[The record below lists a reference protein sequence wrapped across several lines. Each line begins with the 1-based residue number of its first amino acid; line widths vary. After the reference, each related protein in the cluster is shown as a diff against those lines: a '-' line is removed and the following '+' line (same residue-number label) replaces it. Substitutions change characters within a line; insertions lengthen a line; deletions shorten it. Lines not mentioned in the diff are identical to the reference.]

1 MTPTPFIQVIL
12 PLRLEWEPYYKLPQ
26 QVDVQVGDRVRVIF
40 ANAFYVGTVS
50 ETNVTPNLN
59 PDRILPIEALEK
71 DLPVVS
77 PEEIRFWR
85 EIATY
90 YLCTVG
96 EVYKAAYPRMAH
108 HKSRLSFPETVE
120 PRDVPTIDEACRII
134 LNSGFQERKP
144 VLVCGTSRIDLYL
157 HQAVETW
164 NKGKSTLILV
174 PEVALS
180 SQLEEQIKKV
190 FPSLLVYNSHL
201 TPGKRKAVAEKMRS
215 GDPYVL
221 LGTRSALLLPNRHLG
236 LVVVDEE
243 HDPSFKQDSPAPRYH
258 ARESAI
264 MLAFAHG
271 AKVILGSETPS
282 LESVYNAQCGRFVR
296 VDLRDQSGLGK
307 TTEVE
312 IIDIGAE
319 TRKKGMTGSFSL
331 KLLAHMQEV
340 LADGEQILVL
350 GPRRSYFDGRK
361 LEAEVLEIFPEVRLG
376 SLNEGTAEEQL
387 ETLRGFATGEFD
399 ILVGN
404 NLSTKGIK
412 SLKLGLVAIVA
423 ADGILSR
430 QDFRADERA
439 VQVLRQQKGHCH
451 RFVIQTRE
459 PHHPVFQAIL
469 EGNDPTDRILEERRQ
484 FGYPPFSRLIKVQVR
499 DKYEKRLGLFTHD
512 LVKELGNISPVTGP
526 YAPSWWPIPDEKVQ
540 EMLLL
545 LPRNKELGVRKQA
558 ISRCISAF
566 EQTKKYPGHIV
577 IDVDPV

>member
-1 MTPTPFIQVIL
+1 MTRTSFIQVIL

-50 ETNVTPNLN
+50 EINVAPNLN
-59 PDRILPIEALEK
+59 PDRILPIEAVEK

-85 EIATY
+85 EIASY

-108 HKSRLSFPETVE
+108 HKSRLSLPNTTDPQEAPDVE
-120 PRDVPTIDEACRII
+120 DTY
-134 LNSGFQERKP
+134 LNAVTAGFQEGKP
-144 VLVCGTSRIDLYL
+144 VLVCGRPRMDLYL
-157 HQAVETW
+157 HKAVETW
-164 NKGKSTLILV
+164 KEGKSTLILV

-296 VDLRDQSGLGK
+296 VDLKDQSSLGK

-319 TRKKGMTGSFSL
+319 SRKKGMTGSFSI
-331 KLLAHMQEV
+331 KLLAHMQKA
-340 LADGEQILVL
+340 LAAGEQILVL

-361 LEAEVLEIFPEVRLG
+361 LEAEVLEIFPDIRLG

-387 ETLRGFATGEFD
+387 ETLRGFAAGEFD

-412 SLKLGLVAIVA
+412 SLRLGLVAIVA

>member
-1 MTPTPFIQVIL
+1 MTRTSFIQVIL
-12 PLRLEWEPYYKLPQ
+12 PLRLEWEPYYRVPQ
-26 QVDVQVGDRVRVIF
+26 EVNVQVGDRVRVIF

-50 ETNVTPNLN
+50 EINVTPSLD
-59 PDRILPIEALEK
+59 PDRILPIEAIEG

-85 EIATY
+85 ELASY

-108 HKSRLSFPETVE
+108 HKSRLALPVTEEPHGAPAVDETCLKAVK
-120 PRDVPTIDEACRII
+120 A
-134 LNSGFQERKP
+134 GFQDGKP
-144 VLVCGTSRIDLYL
+144 VLVCGPSRTDLYL
-157 HQAVETW
+157 NIALDTW
-164 NKGKSTLILV
+164 KEGKSILLLV

-180 SQLEEQIKKV
+180 SQLEEQIRKV

-201 TPGKRKAVAEKMRS
+201 TPGKRKAVAEKARS
-215 GDPYVL
+215 GEQYVL
-221 LGTRSALLLPNRHLG
+221 LGTRSALLLPHRNLG

-258 ARESAI
+258 ARESGI
-264 MLAFAHG
+264 MLALAHG
-271 AKVILGSETPS
+271 AKIVLGSATPS

-296 VDLRDQSGLGK
+296 VDLKDNSSLRKS
-307 TTEVE
+307 TEVE
-312 IIDIGAE
+312 IINIAAE
-319 TRKKGMTGSFSL
+319 VRKNGMTGSFSL
-331 KLLAHMQEV
+331 KLLAHMQKA
-340 LADGEQILVL
+340 LAAGEQIMLL
-350 GPRRSYFDGRK
+350 GPRRNHFDGKK
-361 LEAEVLEIFPEVRLG
+361 LEAEVLDIFPDIRLG
-376 SLNEGTAEEQL
+376 SLNEGTAQEQL
-387 ETLRGFATGEFD
+387 ETLRGFAAGEFD

-404 NLSTKGIK
+404 NLSTKGIE
-412 SLKLGLVAIVA
+412 SRKLGLVAIVA

-439 VQVLRQQKGHCH
+439 VQVLRQQKGHCA

-469 EGNDPTDRILEERRQ
+469 EGKDPTDRILEERRL
-484 FGYPPFSRLIKVQVR
+484 FGYPPFSRLVKVQVR
-499 DKYEKRLGLFTHD
+499 DKYEKRLGLLTHD
-512 LVKELGNISPVTGP
+512 LVKELGSISPVTGP

-545 LPRNKELGVRKQA
+545 LPRDKELGLRKQA

-566 EQTKKYPGHIV
+566 EQARKYPGHII

>member
-1 MTPTPFIQVIL
+1 MTRTSFIQVIL
-12 PLRLEWEPYYKLPQ
+12 PLRLEWEPYYKVPQ
-26 QVDVQVGDRVRVIF
+26 QVEVQVGDRVRVIF

-50 ETNVTPNLN
+50 EINVTPNLD
-59 PDRILPIEALEK
+59 PGRILPIEAVEE

-85 EIATY
+85 EIAAY

-108 HKSRLSFPETVE
+108 HKSRLVLPATRE
-120 PRDVPTIDEACRII
+120 PNEAPAVDESI
-134 LNSGFQERKP
+134 LKSLGEGKP
-144 VLVCGTSRIDLYL
+144 VLVCGTSRTDLYL
-157 HQAVETW
+157 NQAVQTW
-164 NKGKSTLILV
+164 KEGKNTLILV

-180 SQLEEQIKKV
+180 SQLEEQIRKV
-190 FPSLLVYNSHL
+190 FPTLLVYNSHL
-201 TPGKRKAVAEKMRS
+201 TPGKRKAVAEKLRS
-215 GDPYVL
+215 GDQYVL
-221 LGTRSALLLPNRHLG
+221 LGTRSALLLPNRNLG

-258 ARESAI
+258 ARESGI
-264 MLAFAHG
+264 MLALAHG
-271 AKVILGSETPS
+271 AKVILGSATPS

-296 VDLRDQSGLGK
+296 VDLKENSSKGK

-312 IIDIGAE
+312 IISIGAE
-319 TRKKGMTGSFSL
+319 IRKNGMNGSFSL
-331 KLLAHMQEV
+331 KLLAHMQNALE
-340 LADGEQILVL
+340 AGEQILVL

-361 LEAEVLEIFPEVRLG
+361 LEAEVLEIFPDVRLG

-387 ETLRGFATGEFD
+387 ETLRGFAAGEFD

-404 NLSTKGIK
+404 NLSTKGIE
-412 SLKLGLVAIVA
+412 SRKLGLVAIVA

-439 VQVLRQQKGHCH
+439 VQVLKQQKGHCA

-469 EGNDPTDRILEERRQ
+469 EGKDPTDRIMEERRQ
-484 FGYPPFSRLIKVQVR
+484 FGYPPFSRLVKVQVR
-499 DKYEKRLGLFTHD
+499 DKYEKRLGFFTHD

-545 LPRNKELGVRKQA
+545 LPRDKELSLRKQA

>member
-1 MTPTPFIQVIL
+1 
-12 PLRLEWEPYYKLPQ
+12 
-26 QVDVQVGDRVRVIF
+26 
-40 ANAFYVGTVS
+40 
-50 ETNVTPNLN
+50 
-59 PDRILPIEALEK
+59 
-71 DLPVVS
+71 
-77 PEEIRFWR
+77 
-85 EIATY
+85 
-90 YLCTVG
+90 
-96 EVYKAAYPRMAH
+96 
-108 HKSRLSFPETVE
+108 
-120 PRDVPTIDEACRII
+120 
-134 LNSGFQERKP
+134 
-144 VLVCGTSRIDLYL
+144 
-157 HQAVETW
+157 
-164 NKGKSTLILV
+164 
-174 PEVALS
+174 
-180 SQLEEQIKKV
+180 
-190 FPSLLVYNSHL
+190 
-201 TPGKRKAVAEKMRS
+201 
-215 GDPYVL
+215 VL

-296 VDLRDQSGLGK
+296 VDLKDQSSLGK

-319 TRKKGMTGSFSL
+319 SRKKGMTGSFSI
-331 KLLAHMQEV
+331 KLLAHMQNA
-340 LADGEQILVL
+340 LAAGEQILVL

-361 LEAEVLEIFPEVRLG
+361 LEAEVLEIFPDIRLG

-387 ETLRGFATGEFD
+387 ETLRGFAAGEFD

-412 SLKLGLVAIVA
+412 SLRLGLVAIVA

>member
-1 MTPTPFIQVIL
+1 MQ
-12 PLRLEWEPYYKLPQ
+12 
-26 QVDVQVGDRVRVIF
+26 
-40 ANAFYVGTVS
+40 
-50 ETNVTPNLN
+50 
-59 PDRILPIEALEK
+59 EAL
-71 DLPVVS
+71 
-77 PEEIRFWR
+77 
-85 EIATY
+85 
-90 YLCTVG
+90 
-96 EVYKAAYPRMAH
+96 AA
-108 HKSRLSFPETVE
+108 
-120 PRDVPTIDEACRII
+120 
-134 LNSGFQERKP
+134 
-144 VLVCGTSRIDLYL
+144 
-157 HQAVETW
+157 
-164 NKGKSTLILV
+164 
-174 PEVALS
+174 
-180 SQLEEQIKKV
+180 
-190 FPSLLVYNSHL
+190 
-201 TPGKRKAVAEKMRS
+201 
-215 GDPYVL
+215 
-221 LGTRSALLLPNRHLG
+221 
-236 LVVVDEE
+236 
-243 HDPSFKQDSPAPRYH
+243 
-258 ARESAI
+258 
-264 MLAFAHG
+264 
-271 AKVILGSETPS
+271 
-282 LESVYNAQCGRFVR
+282 
-296 VDLRDQSGLGK
+296 
-307 TTEVE
+307 
-312 IIDIGAE
+312 
-319 TRKKGMTGSFSL
+319 
-331 KLLAHMQEV
+331 
-340 LADGEQILVL
+340 GEQILVL
-350 GPRRSYFDGRK
+350 GPRRSYFDRRK

-387 ETLRGFATGEFD
+387 ETLRGFAAGEFD

-512 LVKELGNISPVTGP
+512 LVKELGNISPVIGP
-526 YAPSWWPIPDEKVQ
+526 YTPSWWPIPDEKVQ

>member
-1 MTPTPFIQVIL
+1 MTRTSFIQVIL
-12 PLRLEWEPYYKLPQ
+12 PLRLEWEPYYRVPQ
-26 QVDVQVGDRVRVIF
+26 EVNVQVGDRVRVIF

-50 ETNVTPNLN
+50 EINVTPSLD
-59 PDRILPIEALEK
+59 PDRILPIEAIEG

-85 EIATY
+85 ELASY

-108 HKSRLSFPETVE
+108 HKSRLALPVTEEPHGAPAVDETCLKAVK
-120 PRDVPTIDEACRII
+120 A
-134 LNSGFQERKP
+134 GFQDGKP
-144 VLVCGTSRIDLYL
+144 VLVCGPSRTDLYL
-157 HQAVETW
+157 NIALDTW
-164 NKGKSTLILV
+164 KEGKSILLLV

-180 SQLEEQIKKV
+180 SQLEEQIRKV

-201 TPGKRKAVAEKMRS
+201 TPGKRKAVAEKARS
-215 GDPYVL
+215 GEPYVL
-221 LGTRSALLLPNRHLG
+221 LGTRSALLLPHRNLG

-258 ARESAI
+258 ARESGI
-264 MLAFAHG
+264 MLALAHG
-271 AKVILGSETPS
+271 AKIVLGSATPS

-296 VDLRDQSGLGK
+296 VDLKDKSSSAK
-307 TTEVE
+307 SAEVE
-312 IIDIGAE
+312 VINIAAE
-319 TRKKGMTGSFSL
+319 VRKNGMTGSFSI
-331 KLLAHMQEV
+331 KLLAHMQKA
-340 LADGEQILVL
+340 LAAGEQIMLL
-350 GPRRSYFDGRK
+350 GPRRNHFDGKK
-361 LEAEVLEIFPEVRLG
+361 LEAEVLDIFPDIRLG
-376 SLNEGTAEEQL
+376 SLNEGTAQEQL
-387 ETLRGFATGEFD
+387 ETLRGFAAGEFD

-404 NLSTKGIK
+404 NLSTKGIE
-412 SLKLGLVAIVA
+412 SRKLGLVAIVA

-439 VQVLRQQKGHCH
+439 VQVLRQQKGHCA

-469 EGNDPTDRILEERRQ
+469 EGKDPTDRILEERRL
-484 FGYPPFSRLIKVQVR
+484 FGYPPFSRLVKVQVR
-499 DKYEKRLGLFTHD
+499 DKYDKRLGLLTHD
-512 LVKELGNISPVTGP
+512 LVKELGSISPVTGP

-545 LPRNKELGVRKQA
+545 LPRDKELGLRKQA

-566 EQTKKYPGHIV
+566 EQARKYPGHII

>member
-1 MTPTPFIQVIL
+1 MTRTSFIQVIL

-50 ETNVTPNLN
+50 EINVTPNLN
-59 PDRILPIEALEK
+59 PDRILPIEAVEK

-85 EIATY
+85 EIASY

-108 HKSRLSFPETVE
+108 HKSRLPLPNTTDPQESPAVE
-120 PRDVPTIDEACRII
+120 DTY
-134 LNSGFQERKP
+134 LNAVTAGFQEGKP
-144 VLVCGTSRIDLYL
+144 VLVCGRSRMDLYL
-157 HQAVETW
+157 HKAVETW
-164 NKGKSTLILV
+164 KEGKSTLILV

-296 VDLRDQSGLGK
+296 VDLKDQSSLGK

-319 TRKKGMTGSFSL
+319 SRKKGMTGSFSI
-331 KLLAHMQEV
+331 KLLAHMQNA
-340 LADGEQILVL
+340 LAAGEQILVL

-361 LEAEVLEIFPEVRLG
+361 LEAEVLEIFPDIRLG

-387 ETLRGFATGEFD
+387 ETLRGFAAGEFD

-412 SLKLGLVAIVA
+412 SLRLGLVAIVA

-499 DKYEKRLGLFTHD
+499 DKYEKRLGLFAHD
-512 LVKELGNISPVTGP
+512 LVKELANISPVTGP

>member
-1 MTPTPFIQVIL
+1 MTRTSFIQVIL
-12 PLRLEWEPYYKLPQ
+12 PLRLEWEPYYKVPQ
-26 QVDVQVGDRVRVIF
+26 QVEVQVGDRVRVIF

-50 ETNVTPNLN
+50 EINVTPNLD
-59 PDRILPIEALEK
+59 PGRILPIEAVEE

-85 EIATY
+85 EIAAY

-108 HKSRLSFPETVE
+108 HKSRLVLPATQEPNEAPAVDESIIKSFGE
-120 PRDVPTIDEACRII
+120 
-134 LNSGFQERKP
+134 GKP
-144 VLVCGTSRIDLYL
+144 VLVCGTSRTDLYL
-157 HQAVETW
+157 NQAFQTW
-164 NKGKSTLILV
+164 KEGKSTLILV

-180 SQLEEQIKKV
+180 SQLEEQIRKV
-190 FPSLLVYNSHL
+190 FPTLLVYNSHL
-201 TPGKRKAVAEKMRS
+201 TPGKRKAVAEKLRS
-215 GDPYVL
+215 GDQYVL
-221 LGTRSALLLPNRHLG
+221 LGTRSALLLPNRNLG

-258 ARESAI
+258 ARESGI
-264 MLAFAHG
+264 MLALSHG
-271 AKVILGSETPS
+271 AKVILGSATPS

-296 VDLRDQSGLGK
+296 VDLKENSSKGK
-307 TTEVE
+307 ITEVE
-312 IIDIGAE
+312 IISIGAE
-319 TRKKGMTGSFSL
+319 IRKNGMNGSFSL
-331 KLLAHMQEV
+331 KLLAHMQNALE
-340 LADGEQILVL
+340 AGEQILVL

-361 LEAEVLEIFPEVRLG
+361 LEAEVLEIFPDVRLG

-387 ETLRGFATGEFD
+387 ETLRAFAAGEFD

-404 NLSTKGIK
+404 NLSTKGIE
-412 SLKLGLVAIVA
+412 SRKLGLVAIVA

-439 VQVLRQQKGHCH
+439 VQVLKQQKGHCA

-469 EGNDPTDRILEERRQ
+469 EGKDPTDRIMEERRQ
-484 FGYPPFSRLIKVQVR
+484 FGYPPFSRLVKVQVR
-499 DKYEKRLGLFTHD
+499 DKYEKRLGFFTHD
-512 LVKELGNISPVTGP
+512 LVKELGSISPVTGP

-545 LPRNKELGVRKQA
+545 LPRDKELSLRKQA

-566 EQTKKYPGHIV
+566 EQAKKYPGHIV

>member
-1 MTPTPFIQVIL
+1 MTRTSFIQVIL
-12 PLRLEWEPYYKLPQ
+12 PLRLEWEPYYRVPQ
-26 QVDVQVGDRVRVIF
+26 EVNVQVGDRVRVIF

-50 ETNVTPNLN
+50 EINVIPSLD
-59 PDRILPIEALEK
+59 PDRILPIEAIEG

-85 EIATY
+85 ELASY

-108 HKSRLSFPETVE
+108 HKSRLALPVTEEPHGAPAVDETCLKAVK
-120 PRDVPTIDEACRII
+120 A
-134 LNSGFQERKP
+134 GFQDGKP
-144 VLVCGTSRIDLYL
+144 VLVCGPSRTDLYL
-157 HQAVETW
+157 NIALDTW
-164 NKGKSTLILV
+164 KEGKSILLLV

-180 SQLEEQIKKV
+180 SQLEEQIRKV

-201 TPGKRKAVAEKMRS
+201 TPGKRKAVAEKARS
-215 GDPYVL
+215 GEPYVL
-221 LGTRSALLLPNRHLG
+221 LGTRSALLLPHRNLG

-258 ARESAI
+258 ARESGI
-264 MLAFAHG
+264 MLALAHG
-271 AKVILGSETPS
+271 AKILLGSGTPS

-296 VDLRDQSGLGK
+296 VDLKDNSSLGK
-307 TTEVE
+307 STEVE
-312 IIDIGAE
+312 IINIAAE
-319 TRKKGMTGSFSL
+319 VRKNGMTGSFSL
-331 KLLAHMQEV
+331 KLLAHMQEA
-340 LADGEQILVL
+340 LAAGEQIMLL
-350 GPRRSYFDGRK
+350 GPRRNHFDGKK
-361 LEAEVLEIFPEVRLG
+361 LEAEVLDIFPEIRLG
-376 SLNEGTAEEQL
+376 SLNEGTAQEQL
-387 ETLRGFATGEFD
+387 ETLRGFAAGEFD

-404 NLSTKGIK
+404 NLSTKGIE
-412 SLKLGLVAIVA
+412 SRKLGLVAIVA

-439 VQVLRQQKGHCH
+439 VQVLRQQKGHCA

-469 EGNDPTDRILEERRQ
+469 EGKDPTDRILEERRL

-499 DKYEKRLGLFTHD
+499 DKYEKRLGLLTHD
-512 LVKELGNISPVTGP
+512 LVKELGSISPVTGP

-545 LPRNKELGVRKQA
+545 LPRDKELGLRKQA

-566 EQTKKYPGHIV
+566 EQARKYPGHII